1 MRTTLP
7 ALCVLLA
14 VACLAPGA
22 QIQGVVIDRNCAN
35 DVLKH
40 GRQII
45 LKQRRDCSLMKHY
58 IRDGYGILTDDQKF
72 FNFDEAGNKKAV
84 QLLKN
89 TPDKDNLK
97 VIVSG
102 DIDGDT
108 IKVSDM
114 SLL

>member
-1 MRTTLP
+1 MRTTL
-7 ALCVLLA
+7 AVLCLLLA
-14 VACLAPGA
+14 AACFVHGA
-22 QIQGVVIDRNCAN
+22 ELQGVVIDRDCAE
-35 DVLKH
+35 DILKH

-45 LKQRRDCSLMKHY
+45 LKQRRDCSLRKRY
-58 IRDGYGILTDDQKF
+58 IRDGYGIITDDQKF
-72 FNFDEAGNKKAV
+72 YKFDDAGNKKAL

-89 TPDKDNLK
+89 IPDRDNLK

-108 IKVSDM
+108 IKVDRM